1 MVSLCLQTQQKSI
14 YETGGY
20 QTSYLHKT
28 PPKTKHSSLNQNFF
42 FYKRALISTLPFK
55 NDSCFNKDQ
64 YNFKKS
70 NREIMRKIKVKYWL
84 ITTGLHWS
92 WNRLYT
98 SPEKKA
104 NKNCKSVFVS
114 ILYVLVT
121 KITTF
126 CPSHQW
132 LTEFIIITCHSLTS

>member
-98 SPEKKA
+98 SPEKKQ
-104 NKNCKSVFVS
+104 
-114 ILYVLVT
+114 T
-121 KITTF
+121 KIANPF
-126 CPSHQW
+126 QFQYYMFWSQRSRRFVPVISGSQNS
-132 LTEFIIITCHSLTS
+132 SL

>member
-42 FYKRALISTLPFK
+42 FYKRALVSTLPFK

-98 SPEKKA
+98 SPEKK
-104 NKNCKSVFVS
+104 KQ
-114 ILYVLVT
+114 T
-121 KITTF
+121 KIANPF
-126 CPSHQW
+126 LFQYYMFWSQRSRRFVPVISGSQNS
-132 LTEFIIITCHSLTS
+132 SL